1 MVWERYWIDFSWWSY
16 LEVYFQWEIK
26 IVRSKIYYVLTWSL
40 VKVQKV
46 NGNGT
51 VTNSRESDQIKLW
64 NNQNTYMYIN
74 IVSWPHWTLSINCIR
89 YLGFFFLPIFWM
101 FLFVWITLADLYLL
115 TNQLIV
121 YKFACMLGTYIV
133 PTNLIPE
140 NYLVTCTLFKFIYIF
155 VQITSIEQWTLQ
167 HYQDFLSLMMEI
179 LLIKVTIITK
189 LLIFHRSWAAFNVS
203 CNIIYPFI
211 TYPSIFLS
219 WYS

>member
-1 MVWERYWIDFSWWSY
+1 MGV
-16 LEVYFQWEIK
+16 
-26 IVRSKIYYVLTWSL
+26 
-40 VKVQKV
+40 
-46 NGNGT
+46 
-51 VTNSRESDQIKLW
+51 
-64 NNQNTYMYIN
+64 
-74 IVSWPHWTLSINCIR
+74 
-89 YLGFFFLPIFWM
+89 FFLPIFWM

-115 TNQLIV
+115 TNQLLV

-140 NYLVTCTLFKFIYIF
+140 NNLVTCTLFKFIYIF
-155 VQITSIEQWTLQ
+155 VQITSTEQWTLQ

-189 LLIFHRSWAAFNVS
+189 LLIFHLSWANKAFNVS
-203 CNIIYPFI
+203 WNIIYPFI